1 MPEGPEV
8 ETVVRSIRP
17 HIVGR
22 RIRAAQ
28 FSSRRVTRSGFEKT
42 AEHLRGRT
50 IQSIERRG
58 KHILVTLDRGFLHMH
73 LGMTGQLLWNGTAGP
88 YTRAI
93 IELDG
98 ELDGGV
104 LIYDDPRQ
112 FGRVEYSAKMPV
124 SVERVGPDPLTLSF
138 DEFHARLASHR
149 SSIKPLLLNQTFLG
163 GLGNIYTDEAL
174 FAARIH
180 PRTQT
185 KRISRKRSAELFAAI
200 QEVLAAAIEHR
211 GSSVSDYVDGDG
223 ERGDFQSHHQVY
235 GKADEPCPRCG
246 TAIRRVV
253 VAQRGTHFCP
263 RCQRA

>member
-1 MPEGPEV
+1 MPELPEV

-22 RIRAAQ
+22 RIRAAH
-28 FSSRRVTRSGFEKT
+28 FSSRRVTRSSFDKT
-42 AEHLRGRT
+42 AAQLSGRT

-58 KHILVTLDRGFLHMH
+58 KHILVTLDRGYLHMH
-73 LGMTGQLLWNGTAGP
+73 LGMTGQLLWNGATGAH
-88 YTRAI
+88 THAI
-93 IELDG
+93 L

-104 LIYDDPRQ
+104 LVYDDPRQ
-112 FGRVEYSAKMPV
+112 FGRVEYSAKMPN
-124 SVERVGPDPLTLSF
+124 SVERLGPDPLTLSF
-138 DEFHARLASHR
+138 DDFHARLAGHR
-149 SSIKPLLLNQTFLG
+149 STIKPLLLNQAFLG

-180 PRTQT
+180 PRTRTQ
-185 KRISRKRSAELFAAI
+185 RISRKRSAELFAAI
-200 QEVLAAAIEHR
+200 QQLLAAAIEHR

-223 ERGDFQSHHQVY
+223 ERGAFQNLHQVY

-253 VAQRGTHFCP
+253 VGQRGTHFCP

>member
-22 RIRAAQ
+22 RIRAAHL
-28 FSSRRVTRSGFEKT
+28 SSRRVTRADFKDT
-42 AEHLRGRT
+42 AAHLRGRT
-50 IQSIERRG
+50 IKSIERRG
-58 KHILVTLDRGFLHMH
+58 KHILITLDRGYLHIH
-73 LGMTGQLLWNGTAGP
+73 LGMTGKLLWNGTTGP
-88 YTRAI
+88 YTRA
-93 IELDG
+93 LL
-98 ELDGGV
+98 ELDGGTLV
-104 LIYDDPRQ
+104 YDDPRQ
-112 FGRVEYSAKMPV
+112 FGRVEYSAKVPA
-124 SVERVGPDPLTLSF
+124 SVARVGPDPLTLSF
-138 DEFHARLASHR
+138 DDFHARLTSHR

-223 ERGDFQSHHQVY
+223 ERGDFQSLHQVY

>member
-1 MPEGPEV
+1 LPELPEV

-17 HIVGR
+17 HVVGR
-22 RIRAAQ
+22 RIRAAH
-28 FSSRRVTRSGFEKT
+28 FSSPRVTRSGFEKT
-42 AEHLRGRT
+42 AAHLRGRT

-58 KHILVTLDRGFLHMH
+58 KHILVTLDRGYLHMH

-88 YTRAI
+88 HTHAI
-93 IELDG
+93 L

-104 LIYDDPRQ
+104 LVYDDPRQ
-112 FGRVEYSAKMPV
+112 FGRVEYSAKMPA
-124 SVERVGPDPLTLSF
+124 SVERLGPDPLTLNF
-138 DEFHARLASHR
+138 DEFHARLTGHR
-149 SSIKPLLLNQTFLG
+149 SAIKPLLLNQTFLG

-180 PRTQT
+180 PRAQT
-185 KRISRKRSAELFAAI
+185 RRISRKRSAELFAAI
-200 QEVLAAAIEHR
+200 QQLLAAAIEHR

-223 ERGDFQSHHQVY
+223 ERGAFQNLHQVY
-235 GKADEPCPRCG
+235 GKADEACPRCG
-246 TAIRRVV
+246 AAIRRVV

>member
-1 MPEGPEV
+1 
-8 ETVVRSIRP
+8 
-17 HIVGR
+17 
-22 RIRAAQ
+22 
-28 FSSRRVTRSGFEKT
+28 
-42 AEHLRGRT
+42 
-50 IQSIERRG
+50 
-58 KHILVTLDRGFLHMH
+58 
-73 LGMTGQLLWNGTAGP
+73 
-88 YTRAI
+88 
-93 IELDG
+93 
-98 ELDGGV
+98 
-104 LIYDDPRQ
+104 
-112 FGRVEYSAKMPV
+112 
-124 SVERVGPDPLTLSF
+124 
-138 DEFHARLASHR
+138 
-149 SSIKPLLLNQTFLG
+149 
-163 GLGNIYTDEAL
+163 LGNIYTDEAL

-223 ERGDFQSHHQVY
+223 ERGDFQSLHQVY